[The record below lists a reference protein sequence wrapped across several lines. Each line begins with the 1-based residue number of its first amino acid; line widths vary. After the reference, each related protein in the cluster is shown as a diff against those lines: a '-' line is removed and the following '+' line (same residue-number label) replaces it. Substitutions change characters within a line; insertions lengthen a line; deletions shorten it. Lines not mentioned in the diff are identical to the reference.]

1 MAAGSF
7 VLGLWQCRTG
17 QSQHAYVQ
25 GVALGESLNTT
36 KKKLGKPL
44 RQQYTAPNVCNRDA
58 RDLELHYRGM
68 VVTLIETARHQYIV
82 SDVLI
87 TGKPW
92 KLNGVGIGDNSTTIE
107 RKFGRTKANNGV
119 MSYNTRGEP
128 YGFDFIMHK
137 DKVSKI
143 SYNSYLC

>member
-1 MAAGSF
+1 MAACFWGCVSSALASLSMPT
-7 VLGLWQCRTG
+7 VEGL
-17 QSQHAYVQ
+17 
-25 GVALGESLNTT
+25 ALGETLNAT
-36 KKKLGKPL
+36 KKKLGKLL
-44 RQQYTAPNVCNRDA
+44 RQNYTTPNVFNNESL
-58 RDLELHYRGM
+58 DLQLHYKGM
-68 VVTLIETARHQYIV
+68 VVTLIESSRHQYIV

-92 KLNGVGIGDNSTTIE
+92 KLNGVGIGDNGTAIE